1 MLDEKE
7 KCEPKTLLS
16 LLTQELEVT
25 VVSRSMIW
33 NTKQHFVEGAGDQE
47 YYCEQN

>member
-7 KCEPKTLLS
+7 KCEPKTLLG
-16 LLTQELEVT
+16 LLTQELVKWINDLEHKAT
-25 VVSRSMIW
+25 
-33 NTKQHFVEGAGDQE
+33 FCGGAENQE